1 MGRVMNSTNSGRGG
15 ALLRAPHAWLGVGG
29 TALAVSLLVLLTPV
43 ATAATPT
50 TSWGIAPSS
59 WSNGIVLCEF
69 SSGVPTV
76 GVSALSRADT
86 GDSVTL
92 GSISEVGPGGN
103 LVATATLPS
112 SSWTA
117 TNFSTEDAY
126 DLGYTVHAP
135 VTGSSAPYTVL
146 GGVDARVDFVLPI
159 YAGSPSGPT
168 DTVAIDLLVMNW
180 SWQALGDHLVIS
192 LTLWPTFAD
201 EEHLALGSSSDSI
214 VSSSSSSSG
223 ATFEQMAAST
233 NAVANP
239 GLPSATSIPA
249 TPSAS
254 GNSSVGVVAV
264 AFGAAAGEFAGM
276 SYSAS
281 LRVLF
286 PTTIAG
292 IPTVDL
298 VAVGGVAALTAILVA
313 AGTRHLRRRPSNLT
327 YVDEEK
333 R

>member
-1 MGRVMNSTNSGRGG
+1 MSSTNSGRGG
-15 ALLRAPHAWLGVGG
+15 ALLRAPHAWHGVGA
-29 TALAVSLLVLLTPV
+29 TALAVGLLVLLSPV
-43 ATAATPT
+43 ATAASPT

-59 WSNGIVLCEF
+59 WSNGVVLCEF

-86 GDSVTL
+86 GVSATL
-92 GSISEVGPGGN
+92 GSISEAGPGGI

-117 TNFSTEDAY
+117 TNFSTDDAY

-135 VTGSSAPYTVL
+135 VTGSSPPYPVL

-159 YAGSPSGPT
+159 YAGSPSGPV
-168 DTVAIDLLVMNW
+168 DTVAIDVLVSNW

-192 LTLWPTFAD
+192 LTLWPTFTD
-201 EEHLALGSSSDSI
+201 EEHLAFGSSSESI
-214 VSSSSSSSG
+214 LSSSSSSSG
-223 ATFEQMAAST
+223 ATFEQMSAATS
-233 NAVANP
+233 AVANR
-239 GLPSATSIPA
+239 GLPSATSISA
-249 TPSAS
+249 TASAS
-254 GNSSVGVVAV
+254 GNSSLGVVSV
-264 AFGAAAGEFAGM
+264 AFGAAAGEFAAM
-276 SYSAS
+276 NYSAS

-292 IPTVDL
+292 IPTADL

-313 AGTRHLRRRPSNLT
+313 AGTRQLRRRPSDLT

-333 R
+333 P